1 MVQSPYEPLAIILAG
16 LAWLVLLALAAAG
29 RGRGPR
35 ERDALHRAAGKRGED
50 LVTRT
55 LQRVL
60 GPDHTLVTDARTH
73 SPGHTAQLD
82 HLVLGPQGVILLEVK
97 FWRGAMTR
105 GGGGGAGTWE
115 LKSLSRGRARYSSPE
130 TQALQHM
137 DVVRQVLR
145 HAGLGRLPVWTAVV
159 LAHPRSRFSEATG
172 LVPVLRTSELA
183 AWITGLPT
191 LPSPPDEGLRRRIVA
206 AVDQGYGTA
215 QRLVPW
221 E

>member
-1 MVQSPYEPLAIILAG
+1 MVHSAYEPLAIVVAG

-29 RGRGPR
+29 RGQRPR

-60 GPDHTLVTDARTH
+60 GPDHTLVTDVRTH

-105 GGGGGAGTWE
+105 GGAGTWE
-115 LKSLSRGRARYSSPE
+115 RKSLSRGRARYSSPE

-172 LVPVLRTSELA
+172 RVPVLRPSELA
-183 AWITGLPT
+183 AWIAGLPT
-191 LPSPPDEGLRRRIVA
+191 LPNPPDERLRRRVVA
-206 AVDQGYGTA
+206 VIDAGYGTA
-215 QRLVPW
+215 YRHVPW